1 MKRLLVLSLVVAL
14 LALAVPV
21 WGNPPPGND
30 GSLDQHC
37 DVSLD
42 SQVIVTKKLTI
53 TQYRYDNASTGTRAH
68 FEPKAQAAAEA
79 VKNDLNK
86 GNGVDLGDDP
96 VFMDDI
102 RGSFKDFCG
111 IGQSNQSA
119 GNMNNQGNTVAVAFV
134 KSNQAYSSSL
144 AAVGSI
150 NVGNDFEVNCSL
162 LKQSDAMCDSFNA
175 FTGIGQSNQAAGQM
189 NNQNNVVGVSACV
202 EDPRS
207 APTMVAMSGSEL
219 ALTNTCNEVKIS
231 NAVFINSMEGS
242 YKGFT
247 GIGQSNQSAGNMNN
261 QSNAVSVA
269 VVVSFR

>member
-14 LALAVPV
+14 LALAVPG
-21 WGNPPPGND
+21 WGDTPPGNG

-42 SQVIVTKKLTI
+42 AQVIVTKKLTI
-53 TQYRYDNASTGTRAH
+53 TQYRYDDASTGTRAH
-68 FEPKAQAAAEA
+68 FEPKARADAEA
-79 VKNDLNK
+79 AKNDLNK
-86 GNGVDLGDDP
+86 GNEFNLGDDP
-96 VFMDDI
+96 VFMDDM

-111 IGQSNQSA
+111 IGQSNQAA
-119 GNMNNQGNTVAVAFV
+119 GQMNNQGNIVSVAFV
-134 KSNQAYSSSL
+134 KSDQAYSSTL

-150 NVGNDFEVNCSL
+150 NVGNDFEVNSSL
-162 LKQSDAMCDSFNA
+162 LKQTDAISDSFNGFA
-175 FTGIGQSNQAAGQM
+175 GIGQSNQAAGNM
-189 NNQNNVVGVSACV
+189 NNQNNVVGASAGV
-202 EDPRS
+202 EDPHS

-231 NAVFINSMEGS
+231 NAVFTNSMDGS

-261 QSNAVSVA
+261 QANVVSVA